1 MVRCYSVV
9 CRPWTVDYART
20 SFFRILESMDL
31 NLLIVIVT
39 VGISLLAFQNV
50 DTKYKLIF
58 SPTIIEERREWY
70 RFLTCGFI
78 HADFMHLAVNMYVLF
93 TFGDAVERFYGTF
106 MVAGGFKYIF
116 MYLLTIVLANVRTFF
131 KERHN
136 HGYFSLGASGGV
148 SGVVFSFM
156 LMYPTSGLGLL
167 FIPISIPAYIFGPLY
182 LLYSHYMSR
191 RGGDNINHDAH
202 LWGAVVGMLLTIL
215 AYPDLVLRYFN

>member
-1 MVRCYSVV
+1 
-9 CRPWTVDYART
+9 
-20 SFFRILESMDL
+20 MDL
-31 NLLIVIVT
+31 NLLLIIVT
-39 VGISLLAFQNV
+39 VGISLLAFQNA

-58 SPTIIEERREWY
+58 SPTIIESRKEWY

-78 HADFMHLAVNMYVLF
+78 HADYMHLGVNMYVLYM
-93 TFGDAVERFYGTF
+93 FGGYVEKYYEAF

-131 KERHN
+131 KERDN

-156 LMYPTSGLGLL
+156 IMNPNAGLGLL

-182 LLYSHYMSR
+182 LLYSHCMSR
-191 RGGDNINHDAH
+191 RGGGNINHDAH
-202 LWGAVVGMLLTIL
+202 LWGAIVGVLLTIIFQ
-215 AYPDLVLRYFN
+215 PEVILRYF

>member
-1 MVRCYSVV
+1 M
-9 CRPWTVDYART
+9 DYGLT
-20 SFFRILESMDL
+20 HFFRILESMDL
-31 NLLIVIVT
+31 NLLIIIVT

-58 SPTIIEERREWY
+58 SPTIIEERKEWY

-78 HADFMHLAVNMYVLF
+78 HADYMHLGVNMYVLYM
-93 TFGDAVERFYGTF
+93 FGGYVEKYYGLY
-106 MVAGGFKYIF
+106 MVAGGFKF
-116 MYLLTIVLANVRTFF
+116 VLMYLLTIILANVRTFF

-156 LMYPTSGLGLL
+156 IMNPTAGLGLL
-167 FIPISIPAYIFGPLY
+167 FIPISIPAYVFGPLY

-191 RGGDNINHDAH
+191 RGTGNINHDAH
-202 LWGAVVGMLLTIL
+202 LWGAIVGVLLTVIFQ
-215 AYPDLVLRYFN
+215 PEVILRYF